1 MYSRTTLSLKSPKI
15 LRLVNQSLEVRHE
28 RRQKLGKNEATRH
41 NERDQ
46 VGTRTQHRIVSGQ
59 FEGKK
64 AVFTRL
70 TGALVRAFLIALLVA
85 LPSLLLPNVA
95 ADTSQVV
102 VLVAIFASFLTFTE
116 YYTKYPSIVEFRFA
130 GPFNRLRYLT
140 LFSMVFLI
148 ATICSGKT
156 DTTTF
161 TQFITALGTILG
173 NAIDFPYSPVRN
185 MVLMMP
191 DGTPEPLINAIRTA
205 AGIAYLVSLVAMIA
219 FFTLVHV
226 FKWPARN
233 GAFNVWINLPL
244 FDPTAGGDVLT
255 RLKRDAQL
263 NIILGFLLPFLIPAI
278 IKATSNMIDPISMAN
293 PQTLIWTISAWAFL
307 PASMIMRGIALG
319 RVAEMIEEKRRRAYA
334 KAAQDK
340 ADGLLPA

>member
-1 MYSRTTLSLKSPKI
+1 MYSRTTLSIKSPNI
-15 LRLVNQSLEVRHE
+15 LRLVNHLLVVPRE
-28 RRQKLGKNEATRH
+28 RRQKLGKNEASRH
-41 NERDQ
+41 KERNQ
-46 VGTRTQHRIVSGQ
+46 VGTRAQHRTVPGQ

-64 AVFTRL
+64 AVITRL

-102 VLVAIFASFLTFTE
+102 VLVAIFASLLTFTE
-116 YYTKYPSIVEFRFA
+116 YFTKYPSIVEFRFA

-148 ATICSGKT
+148 ATICSGKA
-156 DTTTF
+156 DPTTF

-185 MVLMMP
+185 VVLMMHE
-191 DGTPEPLINAIRTA
+191 DTPQSLIDAVRTA
-205 AGIAYLVSLVAMIA
+205 AGIAYLVSLIAMFA
-219 FFTLVHV
+219 FVTMVHI

-244 FDPTAGGDVLT
+244 FDPTAGGDVLQ
-255 RLKRDAQL
+255 RLKRDSQF
-263 NIILGFLLPFLIPAI
+263 NIIVGFLLPFLIPAVL
-278 IKATSNMIDPISMAN
+278 KAASDLIDPISMTN

-319 RVAEMIEEKRRRAYA
+319 RVAEMIQEKRRRAYA